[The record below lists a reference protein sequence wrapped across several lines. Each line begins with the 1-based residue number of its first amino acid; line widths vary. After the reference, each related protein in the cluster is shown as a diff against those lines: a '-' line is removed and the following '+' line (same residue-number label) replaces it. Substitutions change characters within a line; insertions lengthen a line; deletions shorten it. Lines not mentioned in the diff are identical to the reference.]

1 MGVVSKFDFIP
12 MKEHNVGSV
21 SFQDRTVS
29 RKAMQRITGNKYT
42 EIIEGG
48 FDLDGKIFE
57 NLKQGRDKDYHKKLL
72 PQLKEATPEVT
83 VETEASGHDNKT
95 VMNEKLMQKD
105 PELGQERNDDF
116 FNQSETGNR
125 YPPHDKREY
134 YNDRYSERYY
144 ERRDYYSR
152 RDQYNRIPPNY
163 YENRY
168 YDRTYPASQRYFPD
182 YGEREPSF
190 SDSRDRYQYY
200 SDPRILSLRKDE
212 RLGPMRKNSSSSSTF
227 NYTPPPK
234 SDVLSTETLLDNA
247 YEDILRDLKATLVND
262 YKRRFLPMI
271 ANKYKEREEKM
282 ALENK
287 AASDLTQETL
297 KDVTVPAMGARLL
310 PSFKK
315 NLSKEVLEDRRL
327 EYYRNKLSLIV
338 SSDEDSEDKSDDE
351 KSVVSSTALVTIEDG
366 APTLLEISEEQQPS
380 GSEASVIDGPK
391 RKKQRKLKASKK
403 KSIKKVRP
411 IQPVMTEE
419 LQWERCLHEPYR
431 FLSDDETELVHKEEL
446 DYVDIIELD
455 YAATELTFPPECSKE
470 EMLYM
475 QKVCIKNLK
484 ESRDRLEDIKYKA
497 RMRAM
502 DFLAQNNII
511 SAADIADADNKQDPT
526 NIDDAAEESLC
537 AKTTPIED
545 FHKIKLRNST
555 PGLDIKRDIPI
566 VPVPTPNS
574 KPISSRTNR
583 IHHRLASSAFT
594 TSLLPSESADAHH
607 FHLLKARKIKLKFA
621 PSKIHDWGLFCME
634 NISEGDIVIEYVG
647 EIIRQSVADLRE
659 KRYEASGIG
668 SSYLFRIDQD
678 SIIDATKIGSIAR
691 LINHCCE
698 V

>member
-12 MKEHNVGSV
+12 MKEHNLSSV

-29 RKAMQRITGNKYT
+29 RKAMQRITGNKYK

-57 NLKQGRDKDYHKKLL
+57 NLKQGRDKDHHKKLV
-72 PQLKEATPEVT
+72 PQLKEATPEVA
-83 VETEASGHDNKT
+83 VEIKVITNDN
-95 VMNEKLMQKD
+95 LMQKN
-105 PELGQERNDDF
+105 PGLEQERNADF
-116 FNQSETGNR
+116 FKQSETGNR
-125 YPPHDKREY
+125 YPLHDKREY

-144 ERRDYYSR
+144 EWRDYYGR
-152 RDQYNRIPPNY
+152 RDLHQRIPPNY

-168 YDRTYPASQRYFPD
+168 YDCTFPSSQRYFPD

-190 SDSRDRYQYY
+190 SDSRDRYQHY

-212 RLGPMRKNSSSSSTF
+212 RLGPMRRYSSSSSTF
-227 NYTPPPK
+227 NYTPAPK
-234 SDVLSTETLLDNA
+234 SEVLSTETILYNA

-262 YKRRFLPMI
+262 YKRRYLPII

-287 AASDLTQETL
+287 IASDLTQETL
-297 KDVTVPAMGARLL
+297 NDVTVPAIGARIL

-338 SSDEDSEDKSDDE
+338 SSDDDSEDKSDDE
-351 KSVVSSTALVTIEDG
+351 KSVVSSTALATIEEG
-366 APTLLEISEEQQPS
+366 TTTLLEISEEQQPS
-380 GSEASVIDGPK
+380 GSEASVLDGPK
-391 RKKQRKLKASKK
+391 RKKQRILKASKR

-411 IQPVMTEE
+411 LQPVMTEE
-419 LQWERCLHEPYR
+419 LQWERCLHEPCR

-455 YAATELTFPPECSKE
+455 YAATELTFPSGCSKE

-475 QKVCIKNLK
+475 QKVCIKNLQ
-484 ESRDRLEDIKYKA
+484 EIRDRLEDIKYKA
-497 RMRAM
+497 RMRAIG
-502 DFLAQNNII
+502 FLAQNNII
-511 SAADIADADNKQDPT
+511 SANDVADADNKKDST
-526 NIDDAAEESLC
+526 NIDDSAEESFC

-545 FHKIKLRNST
+545 YYKIKLRNST

-566 VPVPTPNS
+566 VSVPNPNS

-647 EIIRQSVADLRE
+647 EIIRQNVADLRE

-691 LINHCCE
+691 LINHCCD
-698 V
+698 VKPIN